1 MKYTLTALEKKSKT
15 NYFLPRVN
23 AAQTQ
28 KLLIYN
34 GTKIWNQ
41 IAKEIR
47 EMKLLQFNKELK
59 TSYITVLKHK
69 ILNKGGQVIKFLSI
83 CHTLIQ
89 SIIVKFDVMSFC
101 FEL

>member
-1 MKYTLTALEKKSKT
+1 MKYIFTALEKKSKT

-34 GTKIWNQ
+34 ETKIWNQ

-47 EMKLLQFNKELK
+47 EMKLLQFNKVLK
-59 TSYITVLKHK
+59 TSHITVLKHK
-69 ILNKGGQVIKFLSI
+69 ILNKGGQVIKFLST
-83 CHTLIQ
+83 CHSLIQ
-89 SIIVKFDVMSFC
+89 SIIVKFDVVSFY

>member
-1 MKYTLTALEKKSKT
+1 M
-15 NYFLPRVN
+15 YFLPRVN

-28 KLLIYN
+28 KFLMYWYN

-41 IAKEIR
+41 IPKKIR
-47 EMKLLQFNKELK
+47 EMKLLQFNEELK

-69 ILNKGGQVIKFLSI
+69 ILNKGVQVIKFLSI

-89 SIIVKFDVMSFC
+89 SV
-101 FEL
+101 

>member
-1 MKYTLTALEKKSKT
+1 MKYILTALEKKSKT

-28 KLLIYN
+28 KLL
-34 GTKIWNQ
+34 NQ

-69 ILNKGGQVIKFLSI
+69 ILNKGVQVIKFLSI

-89 SIIVKFDVMSFC
+89 SIIVKFDVVSFC